1 MALRKDF
8 LWGGAVA
15 AHQLEGGWNAGGKGP
30 SVADVMTA
38 GSNGVER
45 RITDGILPGENYP
58 NHEAID
64 FYHRYKEDVA
74 LFAELGLNCF
84 RTSIAWTRIFPN
96 GDEEEPNEEGLQFYD
111 DLFDECLKNG
121 IEPVITLSHFELPY
135 HLVTEYGGFA
145 NRKLIG
151 FFVKFAETVFKRY
164 KNKVKYWMTFNEI
177 NNQANFLR
185 DFAPFTNSGLKFPAD
200 ATAYDREKL
209 MYQAAHYELVASA
222 QAVKIGHQINPDF
235 QIGSMIAMCP
245 IYPQS
250 SRPTDIMAAQ
260 VAMQRRY
267 WFSDVHTRGHYPAY
281 LESYFERKAF
291 NLDRTAQDLA
301 DLAEG
306 CVDYIGFSYYM
317 SFAIK
322 DQKIRAKEEGP
333 ASGHGTNLPTYKD
346 EELGAPTFDYIEDR
360 DLVRNEF
367 VPASEWGWQID
378 PLGLRYSLNWFS
390 ERYDNIP
397 LMIVENGFGAVDEV
411 EEDGSIHDQ
420 YRIDYLKAHIQAMED
435 AVTYDGVNLLGY
447 TPWGFIDL
455 VSAGTG
461 EMKKRYGF
469 IYVDKDNEGNG
480 TLARSK
486 KDSFAWYQKVIAS
499 NGADL

>member
-45 RITDGILPGENYP
+45 KITDGVVSGENYP

-96 GDEEEPNEEGLQFYD
+96 GDEQEPNEEGLKFYD

-121 IEPVITLSHFELPY
+121 IEPVVTLSHFELPY
-135 HLVTEYGGFA
+135 HLVTEYGGFR
-145 NRKLIG
+145 NRKLID
-151 FFVKFAETVFKRY
+151 FFVRFAEVVMSRY

-177 NNQANFLR
+177 NNQANYKR
-185 DFAPFTNSGLKFPAD
+185 DFAPFTNSGLKFTSD
-200 ATAYDREKL
+200 DDREKV

-222 QAVKIGHQINPDF
+222 KVVELGHKINPDF
-235 QIGSMIAMCP
+235 QIGCMIAMCP
-245 IYPQS
+245 IYPATCK
-250 SRPTDIMAAQ
+250 PEDMMAAQ

-267 WFSDVHTRGHYPAY
+267 WFADVHVRGHYPKY
-281 LESYFERKAF
+281 LLTYFERKAF
-291 NLDRTAQDLA
+291 NLDITEEDLEV
-301 DLAEG
+301 LAHG
-306 CVDYIGFSYYM
+306 NVDYLGFSYYM

-322 DQKIRAKEEGP
+322 D
-333 ASGHGTNLPTYKD
+333 HGK
-346 EELGAPTFDYIEDR
+346 APYFDYDEDT

-367 VPASEWGWQID
+367 VKASEWGWQID
-378 PLGLRYSLNWFS
+378 PLGLRYSLNWFY
-390 ERYDNIP
+390 ERYEKP
-397 LMIVENGFGAVDEV
+397 LFIVENGFGAVDEV
-411 EEDGSIHDQ
+411 ETDGSIHDQ
-420 YRIDYLKAHIQAMED
+420 YRIDYLKAHIEAMEE
-435 AVTYDGVNLLGY
+435 AVEYDGVDLMGY

-486 KDSFAWYQKVIAS
+486 KDSFAWYQKVITS
-499 NGADL
+499 NGEVL